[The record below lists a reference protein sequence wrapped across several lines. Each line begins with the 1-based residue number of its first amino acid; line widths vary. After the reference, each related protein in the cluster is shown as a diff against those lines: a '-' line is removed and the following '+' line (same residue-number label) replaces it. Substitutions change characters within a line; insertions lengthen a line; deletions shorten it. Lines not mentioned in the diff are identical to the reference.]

1 MASKPKPNVIQFRAR
16 PTFDHEE
23 EAPVTAPPGR
33 ETQTAAV
40 QAAGVDLTDK
50 PKVWF
55 TIGAGRVGK
64 STMLRWAAEMS
75 TSHGSAPIVAAAD
88 PQNRSLKNYL
98 DDVAEPPTNDATE
111 TSRWLERLLRHA
123 MEEKASALVDLGGGD
138 TSLHKLLSSVPGL
151 TSAMDEAGVAP
162 VAVYLLGPRV
172 DDMSSLTTLSG
183 LGFNPAATVLVRNE
197 GLGEFLTHRDD
208 AFARVVRHSAYR
220 AAVAKGAVE
229 VWMPRLEAS
238 IAQEIEAKRVN
249 FTQARDGQSPEGRKV
264 VPLGPFDRL
273 RVRQWLDTMSISMAP
288 IMSWL
293 P

>member
-16 PTFDHEE
+16 PTFESEE
-23 EAPVTAPPGR
+23 EAPITAPPER
-33 ETQTAAV
+33 DVQSAAS
-40 QAAGVDLTDK
+40 QAPGIDLRGK

-55 TIGAGRVGK
+55 AIGAGRTGK

-75 TSHGSAPIVAAAD
+75 ANQGGTSIVAAAD
-88 PQNRSLKNYL
+88 PQNRSLKNFL
-98 DDVAEPPTNDATE
+98 EGVAEPATNDAVE
-111 TSRWLERLLRHA
+111 ISRWLERLLRHT
-123 MEEKASALVDLGGGD
+123 MEEKTSALVDLGGGD

-151 TSAMDEAGVAP
+151 TGAMEEAGVAP
-162 VAVYLLGPRV
+162 VALYMLGPRV
-172 DDMSSLTTLSG
+172 DDMSPLTTLSA

-197 GLGEFLTHRDD
+197 GLGELLTHRDD

-220 AAVAKGAVE
+220 AAVARGAVE
-229 VWMPRLEAS
+229 VWMPRMEAA

-249 FTQARDGQSPEGRKV
+249 FIQARDGLSPEGRKTI
-264 VPLGPFDRL
+264 PLGPFDRL
-273 RVRQWLDTMSISMAP
+273 RVRQWLDNMTAEMAP